1 MSAARGGW
9 PVRCAPATNAARRRH
24 NWRFANSHE
33 REIERTLA
41 FSLLDLITLPWRT
54 ERQAERLQIATLQAA
69 QDVVTL
75 AADTRRAWLRAVAAE
90 QVAATHERM
99 VEAAEA
105 GTELARRMASVGNWS
120 RLQLAREQAVLH
132 ERMANWAALSPQ
144 QRAQAR
150 LTFNETKSLGSDEK
164 KTHWEAYQALS
175 ADEKKKLA
183 AQQKSGIQGAATA
196 SQAPPPGKVIRLP
209 GKSTPTPAP
218 SKSSPGIVIDKKT
231 LLPTPVAIPEGT

>member
-1 MSAARGGW
+1 LIAKRVIKVCFSALLCTG
-9 PVRCAPATNAARRRH
+9 
-24 NWRFANSHE
+24 
-33 REIERTLA
+33 LA
-41 FSLLDLITLPWRT
+41 
-54 ERQAERLQIATLQAA
+54 QAWAQNVPAA
-69 QDVVTL
+69 QNTKPAAQAISNAEWQKLSASQKTAL
-75 AADTRRAWLRAVAAE
+75 APLSSLWTQISPAQKSKWLAISNNFDK
-90 QVAATHERM
+90 
-99 VEAAEA
+99 
-105 GTELARRMASVGNWS
+105 LSVK
-120 RLQLAREQAVLH
+120 EQAVLH

-183 AQQKSGIQGAATA
+183 AQQKTGIQGAATA

>member
-1 MSAARGGW
+1 MANAEWQKLSASQKTAL
-9 PVRCAPATNAARRRH
+9 APLSSLWTQISPAQKNK
-24 NWRFANSHE
+24 W
-33 REIERTLA
+33 LA
-41 FSLLDLITLPWRT
+41 ISNNFDKLS
-54 ERQAERLQIATLQAA
+54 
-69 QDVVTL
+69 
-75 AADTRRAWLRAVAAE
+75 
-90 QVAATHERM
+90 
-99 VEAAEA
+99 
-105 GTELARRMASVGNWS
+105 GK
-120 RLQLAREQAVLH
+120 EQAVLH

-183 AQQKSGIQGAATA
+183 AQQKTGIQGAATA

-209 GKSTPTPAP
+209 GKSTPAPAP
-218 SKSSPGIVIDKKT
+218 GKSTPGIVIDKKT